1 MLYREA
7 QVADIPQYMA
17 VRLAVRENQLS
28 SPDRVTEQDNI
39 DYLTRRG
46 KGWVCEAGGQIV
58 GFAIADLQDHS
69 VWALFVHPDYE
80 RQGIGRQLQ
89 TLMLGWYFDQTQH
102 PVWLSTSPGTRAEA
116 FYRRSG
122 WREADRTATG
132 EIRFELTMEEWNKA
146 LESGSD
152 FVATTC

>member
-17 VRLAVRENQLS
+17 VRMAVKENQLS

-46 KGWVCEAGGQIV
+46 KGWVCEADGQIV

-69 VWALFVHPDYE
+69 IWALFVHPNYD

-89 TLMLGWYFDQTQH
+89 TLMLHWYFSQTQH
-102 PVWLSTSPGTRAEA
+102 PVWLSTSPGTRAEE
-116 FYRRSG
+116 FYRQSG
-122 WREADRTATG
+122 WHETGRTSSG
-132 EIRFELTMEEWNKA
+132 ETRFELTMEEWTKR
-146 LESGSD
+146 
-152 FVATTC
+152 FKQV